1 MLVGS
6 ETVLLLEARNIL
18 EGGEEHLGVAIGV
31 GGLGCL
37 VIGMTTGAR
46 PLEELFSLLVS
57 MCPWS
62 EPAMDT
68 SEGKLVSDTGRISS
82 SE

>member
-37 VIGMTTGAR
+37 VMGMTTGG

>member
-1 MLVGS
+1 M
-6 ETVLLLEARNIL
+6 L

-37 VIGMTTGAR
+37 LMGMLTTGC

-57 MCPWS
+57 ICPWS

-82 SE
+82 SD